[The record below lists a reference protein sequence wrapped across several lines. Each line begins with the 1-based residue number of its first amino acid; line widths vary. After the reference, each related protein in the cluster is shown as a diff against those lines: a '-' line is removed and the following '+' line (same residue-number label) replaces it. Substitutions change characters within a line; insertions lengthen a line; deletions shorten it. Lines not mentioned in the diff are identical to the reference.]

1 VRAEVG
7 IGGSLINAVELDQ
20 DVLADV
26 EPVGSQTMDDDGYQ
40 EATYRLVHVNGGTLH
55 FAKVTVAVRTTAH
68 PATVVPGAGP
78 FAWRKNAYGPY
89 AYALDTDADHLA
101 EALDGARLALRVASG
116 DVLAVVT
123 EISTSVDTVP
133 GDVRYAAGHAL
144 WRALGL
150 DRPAQKAVRRGQL
163 VFPDEAS

>member
-1 VRAEVG
+1 
-7 IGGSLINAVELDQ
+7 
-20 DVLADV
+20 
-26 EPVGSQTMDDDGYQ
+26 MDDDGYQ
-40 EATYRLVHVNGGTLH
+40 EATYRLAHVNGGTLH
-55 FAKVTVAVRTTAH
+55 FAKVTVAVRTTMH
-68 PATVVPGAGP
+68 PTTVVPGAAP
-78 FAWRKNAYGPY
+78 FAWRKDAYGPY

-144 WRALGL
+144 WRAIGV
-150 DRPAQKAVRRGQL
+150 DRPALWAVRRGQL

>member
-1 VRAEVG
+1 MRAEVDP
-7 IGGSLINAVELDQ
+7 DQ
-20 DVLADV
+20 DVLADA
-26 EPVGSQTMDDDGYQ
+26 EPV
-40 EATYRLVHVNGGTLH
+40 
-55 FAKVTVAVRTTAH
+55 VA
-68 PATVVPGAGP
+68 
-78 FAWRKNAYGPY
+78 
-89 AYALDTDADHLA
+89 LC
-101 EALDGARLALRVASG
+101 VASG

-123 EISTSVDTVP
+123 EISTSVDTLP

>member
-1 VRAEVG
+1 M
-7 IGGSLINAVELDQ
+7 N
-20 DVLADV
+20 
-26 EPVGSQTMDDDGYQ
+26 DDGYQ

-55 FAKVTVAVRTTAH
+55 FAKVTVAVRTTMH
-68 PATVVPGAGP
+68 SATVVPGTAP
-78 FAWRKNAYGPY
+78 FAWRKNAYGAY

-101 EALDGARLALRVASG
+101 EALDGARRALCVASG

-123 EISTSVDTVP
+123 EISTSVDTLP